1 MSELMNVHLSYV
13 SLLLVYMVL
22 CEHIVCKDSFF
33 NIVISVLCIPSLS
46 LTLSLYLHLYDNLI
60 LYHNVLSGL
69 VNYVYPWASASYFYN
84 FPAH

>member
-46 LTLSLYLHLYDNLI
+46 LTLSLYLHLCGNLTI
-60 LYHNVLSGL
+60 CHIVLPGSVEYECIMAVFTLSLG
-69 VNYVYPWASASYFYN
+69 
-84 FPAH
+84 